1 MKELRKKKIQKKQK
15 QKESKLAPEFVD
27 ERMKKFEVIQRRN
40 RKRELEEQEARAKRL
55 HDLRNLNG
63 GEDSRY
69 EFLSGDES
77 TLTQDKTTSARA
89 LYKKRKLEQDYG
101 IKNPDD
107 VMLESGEVDM
117 QRVFS
122 QMEERRT
129 R

>member
-1 MKELRKKKIQKKQK
+1 MKELKKKKIQKKQK

-77 TLTQDKTTSARA
+77 TL
-89 LYKKRKLEQDYG
+89 
-101 IKNPDD
+101 
-107 VMLESGEVDM
+107 
-117 QRVFS
+117 
-122 QMEERRT
+122 
-129 R
+129 

>member
-1 MKELRKKKIQKKQK
+1 M
-15 QKESKLAPEFVD
+15 APEFVD